1 MSEVQKTTAYWKL
14 AKTINNTCFVFLV
27 SLPFLLYF
35 GFDWRYK
42 IAVIMIFF
50 IYQFIVA
57 LSPTHRDLGDL
68 ITKTHWVKSYPTKN
82 HVVFA
87 FLYTASFS
95 TALIW
100 LYFPF
105 DVLLTNLLFIQ
116 LPFVLTTGY
125 TLHGYLSGKM
135 VGTRQS

>member
-1 MSEVQKTTAYWKL
+1 MSEVRKTTAFLKL
-14 AKTINNTCFVFLV
+14 AKSIINACFVLLV

-35 GFDWRYK
+35 RFDWRYK
-42 IAVIMIFF
+42 ITVIAIFF
-50 IYQFIVA
+50 VYQLIAA
-57 LSPTHRDLGDL
+57 LSPRHHDLGDL
-68 ITKTHWVKSYPTKN
+68 ITKTHWIKSYPTKN
-82 HVVFA
+82 HVAFA

-95 TALIW
+95 TVFIW

-105 DVLLTNLLFIQ
+105 DVLLINLLFIQ
-116 LPFVLTTGY
+116 LPFVLKTGY

>member
-1 MSEVQKTTAYWKL
+1 MSDVRKTTAFWKL
-14 AKTINNTCFVFLV
+14 AKTIINTCFVLLV

-42 IAVIMIFF
+42 VVVITTFLAYQLIA
-50 IYQFIVA
+50 A

-68 ITKTHWVKSYPTKN
+68 ITKTHWIKTYPLKN
-82 HVVFA
+82 HVAFA

-95 TALIW
+95 TVFIW
-100 LYFPF
+100 LFFPL
-105 DVLLTNLLFIQ
+105 DILLINLLFIQ
-116 LPFVLTTGY
+116 LPFVLKTGY

>member
-1 MSEVQKTTAYWKL
+1 MTEVRKTTAFWKL
-14 AKTINNTCFVFLV
+14 AKTIINTCFVLLV

-42 IAVIMIFF
+42 IVVITIFLA
-50 IYQFIVA
+50 YQLIAA
-57 LSPTHRDLGDL
+57 LSPMHRDLGDL
-68 ITKTHWVKSYPTKN
+68 ITATHWSTRYPTKN

-95 TALIW
+95 TVFIW

-105 DVLLTNLLFIQ
+105 DVLLINLLFIQ
-116 LPFVLTTGY
+116 LPFVLKTGY